1 MKIKDCIVIRLKN
14 LCDEK
19 NWKPNQLAVS
29 AGVTPSTV
37 YSILDPNRH
46 DISINTLKKLCDGL
60 DISLADFFD
69 DAVFENNSQ
78 EIR

>member
-1 MKIKDCIVIRLKN
+1 MKIKDCIVIRLKI

-19 NWKPNQLAVS
+19 NWNPNQLAVS

-37 YSILDPNRH
+37 YSIFDSTRH

-60 DISLADFFD
+60 DISLADFFND
-69 DAVFENNSQ
+69 SVFDNNTQ